1 MKENKDNKILK
12 DFFIEFKKCKF
23 ILLIA
28 ALFHDVVEDKRLTL
42 PINFFLK
49 ENKYLADLLIFAK
62 ISWLPPKII
71 FDDEENLIINPLFL
85 DSFKEYISFVSP
97 DIEVNSEGKIEDEEK
112 LIALNLKNL
121 KAMLMTVLIN
131 FSGII
136 QSWREIVLYPNEIE
150 FIVKLVNILTQRKHW
165 KFYTDIAK
173 EGKYKYI
180 VSSLNKIKQNR
191 LSILI
196 KLADFLDNIRW
207 ELSEKQVEKYTKY
220 YIPFFKKIFWKHFYK
235 LIPKAILEQVENKK
249 ILEALK
255 S

>member
-1 MKENKDNKILK
+1 LVDIYKILKENKNNKILK
-12 DFFIEFKKCKF
+12 DFFVEFKKYKF

-136 QSWREIVLYPNEIE
+136 QS
-150 FIVKLVNILTQRKHW
+150 
-165 KFYTDIAK
+165 
-173 EGKYKYI
+173 
-180 VSSLNKIKQNR
+180 
-191 LSILI
+191 
-196 KLADFLDNIRW
+196 
-207 ELSEKQVEKYTKY
+207 
-220 YIPFFKKIFWKHFYK
+220 
-235 LIPKAILEQVENKK
+235 
-249 ILEALK
+249 
-255 S
+255 